1 MARKSPKSILVDP
14 NVRCLR
20 IYPIEETSKNV
31 EELKTI
37 GIKLNREQ
45 ALHLA
50 RVLLVVAQDWDE
62 IDLTAYRFERRKSDS
77 TYHIT
82 VTSFRPDEESQKAN

>member
-1 MARKSPKSILVDP
+1 MSRKSPKSISINP

-20 IYPIEETSKNV
+20 VYPVEETEKNV
-31 EELKTI
+31 KDLKTV
-37 GIKLNREQ
+37 GFKLNNEQ

-50 RVLLVVAQDWDE
+50 RVLLAVTQEWDE
-62 IDLTAYRFERRKSDS
+62 IDLTGYRLERRKSDS

-82 VTSFRPDEESQKAN
+82 ITSFHPEEE

>member
-1 MARKSPKSILVDP
+1 MARKSPKSISINP

-20 IYPIEETSKNV
+20 VYPIEETEKNV
-31 EELKTI
+31 KDLKTV
-37 GIKLNREQ
+37 GIRLNKEQ

-50 RVLLVVAQDWDE
+50 RVLLAVTQEWDE
-62 IDLTAYRFERRKSDS
+62 IDLTAYRLARRKSDK

-82 VTSFRPDEESQKAN
+82 VTSFHPEED